1 MWSQPQQF
9 PKLRRKEKKGTNSQA
24 LELGISSQRGF
35 LLTAAQGAGA
45 GVWWRS
51 RHSHGGSTL
60 YMGVQLPTDT
70 EQCDPSQDGSW
81 QELSK
86 AGMHM
91 PVRLWK
97 SRVLCSSD
105 NKKSIL
111 IFL

>member
-1 MWSQPQQF
+1 MVPTRTIS
-9 PKLRRKEKKGTNSQA
+9 KAEKKREERNQHSGPGAGNKQPERVHA
-24 LELGISSQRGF
+24 DSSMGPC
-35 LLTAAQGAGA
+35 AGA

-91 PVRLWK
+91 PV
-97 SRVLCSSD
+97 
-105 NKKSIL
+105 
-111 IFL
+111 